1 MSKYLDNITNNKFKK
16 FVKNS
21 NSFNELQKKLGIK
34 SRIKND
40 IFKQKIKDL
49 EIDITHF
56 NLTKIS
62 KQITKFNKIL
72 DEDFINIIKESFTY
86 KEVKEKIDINFHENN
101 IIQDRIEALNINIE
115 HFNPSENYNP
125 INKNFTND
133 EFIKIIKESFTYKEI
148 RKKLKLTN
156 SDNSIIK
163 NKIEKL
169 KINIEHLDCKK
180 YITEKRTI
188 PLDKILIKGD
198 KYVNGNSIKT
208 KLYKSGLKEEKCE
221 KCNLGTTY
229 NNKRIYFHLEH
240 KNGINTDNRI
250 ENLEILCSSCHSQTD
265 TFCRTKKSLENK
277 KINNIESI
285 KTTFEKLKINNK
297 CNDCDIIINDDIQR
311 CSKCYTNNILIKK
324 FRKNKGDIW
333 KYPENDFI
341 NLVKENYSLN
351 SIKTNM
357 KLNKNNGGQNITIR
371 NRIDYLNLNISHF
384 SHSKSMKK
392 WIDENKTLSLEKI
405 LVENK
410 TPSLEQNL
418 VKKQTILFEKIL
430 VKNSKYKKGTEIK
443 QKLYKAKLKEE
454 KCELCGIGNI
464 WNNKKLILQLDHI
477 NGVHSDN
484 RIENLQIVCPNC
496 HSCTENY
503 CGRNVKLNNI
513 KNGKNTKMYKQI
525 LLKHNCKNCDKKI
538 RQEGNCIDCSKK
550 LNRTKN
556 KNMPSYNQL
565 KEDIKVLPYTKIGIK
580 YNVSDNCIRYWI
592 KNYEK
597 DINYYN

>member
-86 KEVKEKIDINFHENN
+86 KEVKEKININFHENN
-101 IIQDRIEALNINIE
+101 IIQDRIKALNINIE
-115 HFNPSENYNP
+115 HFITGNCKNEIKNDEIKNDE
-125 INKNFTND
+125 IKNFTND

-148 RKKLKLTN
+148 RKKLTN
-156 SDNSIIK
+156 IDNSIIK
-163 NKIEKL
+163 NKIEEL
-169 KINIEHLDCKK
+169 NINVNHLNCKK
-180 YITEKRTI
+180 YIKEKQTI

-198 KYVNGNSIKT
+198 KYVNGNSLKK

-285 KTTFEKLKINNK
+285 ESIETTFEKLKINNK
-297 CNDCDIIINDDIQR
+297 CNDCDIIIDDDIQR

-351 SIKTNM
+351 SINTYI
-357 KLNKNNGGQNITIR
+357 KLYKNINTKNNTIK

-392 WIDENKTLSLEKI
+392 WIDENRTLSLEKI
-405 LVENK
+405 LVEN
-410 TPSLEQNL
+410 
-418 VKKQTILFEKIL
+418 
-430 VKNSKYKKGTEIK
+430 SKYNNGTYIK

-513 KNGKNTKMYKQI
+513 KNGKKYINNIKNAKNTKIYKQI

-550 LNRTKN
+550 INRTKN

-580 YNVSDNCIRYWI
+580 YNVSDNCIRKWI

-597 DINYYN
+597 DINYYS

>member
-101 IIQDRIEALNINIE
+101 IIQDRIKALNINIE
-115 HFNPSENYNP
+115 HFITGNCKNEIKNDEIKNDE
-125 INKNFTND
+125 IKNFTND

-148 RKKLKLTN
+148 RKKLTN
-156 SDNSIIK
+156 IDNSIIK
-163 NKIEKL
+163 NKIEEL
-169 KINIEHLDCKK
+169 NINVNHLNCKK
-180 YITEKRTI
+180 YIKEKQTI

-198 KYVNGNSIKT
+198 KYVNGNSLKK

-285 KTTFEKLKINNK
+285 ESIETTFEKLKINNK
-297 CNDCDIIINDDIQR
+297 CNDCDIIIDDDIQR

-351 SIKTNM
+351 SINTYI
-357 KLNKNNGGQNITIR
+357 KLYKNINTKNNTIK

-392 WIDENKTLSLEKI
+392 WIDENRTLSLEKI
-405 LVENK
+405 LVEN
-410 TPSLEQNL
+410 
-418 VKKQTILFEKIL
+418 
-430 VKNSKYKKGTEIK
+430 SKYNNGTYIK

-513 KNGKNTKMYKQI
+513 KNGKKYINNIKNAKNTKIYKQI

-550 LNRTKN
+550 INRTKN

-580 YNVSDNCIRYWI
+580 YNVSDNCIRKWI

-597 DINYYN
+597 DINYYS